1 MSGCHIMTDVN
12 AYRCVAIVVFLTEKP
27 LYAIEAYYLKTGMP
41 KLENVL
47 LQLLQSLYS
56 YVCVFFVIGNGTRQ
70 DDALSPSMSGWYV
83 NK

>member
-56 YVCVFFVIGNGTRQ
+56 YVCVFFLLLEMELDKMTLYHHRCLDG
-70 DDALSPSMSGWYV
+70 M
-83 NK
+83 